1 MPRAVTQSKEDY
13 LERIHEV
20 IEIKGYA
27 RASDIAAALDLRR
40 PSVTAMVQRL
50 GKLGYLSYE
59 KYRGF
64 TLTGEGRRVALSIK
78 ARHELLAE
86 LFTLLGLDPRR
97 DAVDIE
103 GLEHHLS
110 DRSLAK
116 FKKLVEHLR
125 AHPMGTEAKKKKR
138 IQVKDPSK

>member
-1 MPRAVTQSKEDY
+1 MRRAPVTQSKEDY
-13 LERIHEV
+13 LERIHET
-20 IEIKGYA
+20 IEVKGYA
-27 RASDIAAALDLRR
+27 RASDIAAALRLRR
-40 PSVTAMVQRL
+40 PSVTAMIQRL
-50 GKLGYLSYE
+50 GRLGYLRYE

-97 DAVDIE
+97 DARDIE

-110 DRSLAK
+110 DRSLGR
-116 FKKLVEHLR
+116 FKKLVAHLQR
-125 AHPMGTEAKKKKR
+125 HPLRKEASPRRSKKT
-138 IQVKDPSK
+138 VTP